1 MDHATLAERFNQ
13 TAEELGR
20 SGHGVIVRRARSLIS
35 EGEVA
40 AGVAFLRDA
49 SRRQSLPTLDQL
61 AAAVEA
67 WQGAGGSAADLTR
80 TPAWSQGTTRGE
92 QVSQRIAK
100 VTANSGL
107 DALITTLALEQAEL
121 AADEQPA
128 QVDAPALDRL
138 TGPQVIAN
146 IWGQV
151 EKPSAVVE
159 ADSQLVPVEIDLDD
173 EPRAAPRRMVNDP
186 TSAPPMPEI
195 APATAPPR
203 RAVETASVPLA
214 PEELDQPTQVT
225 APPFPEE
232 ELDVVELGDAVQP
245 LVAPETPAAK
255 PTQVALPPPPPPPP
269 EVIPPSEVEPGGNT
283 MAWVFAFILLAA
295 LVAVLV
301 YSR

>member
-49 SRRQSLPTLDQL
+49 SRRQSLPSLDQL

-80 TPAWSQGTTRGE
+80 APAWSQGTSRGE
-92 QVSQRIAK
+92 QVSQRIEK
-100 VTANSGL
+100 LTANSGL

-121 AADEQPA
+121 AADAPA

-173 EPRAAPRRMVNDP
+173 EPRAAPPRRMVNDP

-195 APATAPPR
+195 APATTPPR

-245 LVAPETPAAK
+245 LAAPEAPGAK
-255 PTQVALPPPPPPPP
+255 PPQVAPPPPPPPP
-269 EVIPPSEVEPGGNT
+269 EVIPPTEIEAGGNT